1 MRIAFVSSSA
11 VMMAIASV
19 GLTAC
24 DNAPEPVPSDMGK
37 PAAERPAAEPEAAP
51 VPANAPVVL
60 AFGDSLYA
68 GYQLDPRDSYPAQ
81 LEAALNAKGVAARI
95 INAGVSGDTTAAGLQ
110 RLAFTLDNQP
120 VRPALVMVG
129 LGGND
134 MLRGLPPEQTRDNI
148 DAICAELKKRGIP
161 FMLTGMLAAPNM
173 GADYALKFNAI
184 YPELARKYKV
194 PLVPFLLEPVIGK
207 PDLVLPDNIHPNA
220 QGVGK
225 IAAFTA
231 DDVEKALTTAVKR

>member
-1 MRIAFVSSSA
+1 MRIATVSSAA
-11 VMMAIASV
+11 VVLAIAAL

-24 DNAPEPVPSDMGK
+24 DSAPEPVPSDMRPSG
-37 PAAERPAAEPEAAP
+37 AERSATQAPQP

-81 LEAALNAKGVAARI
+81 LEAALNGKGVAARI
-95 INAGVSGDTTAAGLQ
+95 VNAGVSGDTTAAGLQ

-120 VRPALVMVG
+120 VQPALVMVG

-173 GADYALKFNAI
+173 GADYAGKFNAI
-184 YPELARKYKV
+184 YPDLAKKYKV

-225 IAAFTA
+225 IVVATA
-231 DDVEKALTTAVKR
+231 DDVESALAAALKR